1 MIEIFQ
7 YAISK
12 LYDGLEAFASTS
24 VNTMMASTNKK
35 GVILPFSQKK
45 KKKKILLPNF
55 FFFSHFFLTKN
66 SNSVLP
72 LYHTNH
78 FLLLYIQTK
87 TSQQNSS
94 PNDGIII

>member
-45 KKKKILLPNF
+45 KKKKSYYQTF
-55 FFFSHFFLTKN
+55 FFF
-66 SNSVLP
+66 P
-72 LYHTNH
+72 LFSYKK
-78 FLLLYIQTK
+78 FK
-87 TSQQNSS
+87 
-94 PNDGIII
+94 

>member
-45 KKKKILLPNF
+45 
-55 FFFSHFFLTKN
+55 
-66 SNSVLP
+66 
-72 LYHTNH
+72 
-78 FLLLYIQTK
+78 
-87 TSQQNSS
+87 
-94 PNDGIII
+94 